1 MRTCLLLTATAL
13 LLTGCQT
20 SDPQTLQKSF
30 AFADGAEG
38 WTADI
43 SDYSEG
49 NLDTLEFESGIRD
62 LPEELGEGTGYYV
75 KSMNRSDDAFMFI
88 KRRLTAADGVVAGT
102 TYRIAYEV
110 HMGSSL
116 PSGCAGIGGAPES
129 SYFKAGGSTEEPKPE
144 LDEAQDFVGLSVD
157 KGQQST
163 GGPAA
168 SIVGQ
173 AGDITNGT
181 TECSDGVFF
190 VEIERT
196 HTHTTNVTADDAGNL
211 WLLMGTDSGYEGLTA
226 LYYLTVDVTLTP
238 VAAE

>member
-20 SDPQTLQKSF
+20 SEPQPVQKSYD
-30 AFADGAEG
+30 FADGADG

-43 SDYSEG
+43 SDYSDG
-49 NLDTLEFESGIRD
+49 QLDTLEFESGIRD
-62 LPEELGEGTGYYV
+62 LPDELGEGTGYYV

-88 KRRLTAADGVVAGT
+88 KRKLTIADGIVAGA
-102 TYRIAYEV
+102 TYRIAYEI
-110 HMGSSL
+110 HIGSSL

-129 SYFKAGGSTEEPKPE
+129 SFFKAGGSTEEPKPE
-144 LDEAQDFVGLSVD
+144 LDEAQDFVDLTVD

-168 SIVGQ
+168 SIVGED
-173 AGDITNGT
+173 GDITNGT
-181 TECSDGVFF
+181 TECTGDIPF
-190 VEIERT
+190 VDIERT